1 MSGARI
7 QMNSCMRPPCALI
20 HALMP
25 GEKAL
30 HSAAVA
36 YGKCARWKPKLA
48 SAVTQMWQLRQRLE
62 A

>member
-1 MSGARI
+1 
-7 QMNSCMRPPCALI
+7 
-20 HALMP
+20 MP

-36 YGKCARWKPKLA
+36 NGKCARWKPKLA